1 MASRNPA
8 EGRSQDNVSLL
19 LGLAAITERFGDGYI
34 ASVVRRALDSRGQVS
49 DVARSALDAAIITS
63 EVRVQGG
70 GFRPQNVNRAPSYQL
85 QAPVLHAMSRSGELV
100 RAVLRIWAESQQELQ
115 ELAVQRLQE
124 MGQPTNG
131 PDFAGGCFRGVWDL
145 DTWESERN
153 RISEEDSQVDSKD
166 LELMLCYL
174 SGKAPPIL
182 EHGKHESGIP
192 SDESSMDGTGVDFAR
207 WQGMLRTAPPDVVQW
222 EEARAFAVAVLEIA
236 DTKEQELRQAS
247 VNALNESIANVRG
260 QFSEELDYLEWD
272 ISSWSAATTTD
283 PAVAARGLELAEEL
297 SSIFVE
303 YRPVREMAP
312 IRSEEQSRA
321 ARRAELETEVLAA
334 LGRLQEFLSD
344 IPAPHGGEETEQEAD
359 PHLTQQLGQATD
371 PTSRQ
376 QSEREPAFG
385 SVPTTDDGAI
395 DASGGAPESRS
406 AAEPDQGTHAG
417 SDYNGQAT
425 ALLGEAYAKLRVE
438 NDCLREELESLKA
451 DLHTSKNNEKG
462 WHELYLA
469 ACKGPEAAGEDFL
482 PTDVNE
488 AVAQAEKNFPDELL
502 FRLNSRSWTK
512 NNPFNDP
519 KAVLDALEWL
529 ATTYYRSRRGE
540 ISVPKLDDSLYEF
553 CRWKYVGSQSE
564 VTMGQFED
572 SYVTRV
578 NGRPYRLEEHIGKGS
593 DKDPVNTIR
602 IAFHWD
608 KERQQVIIGYIGQ
621 HQRTEAT

>member
-1 MASRNPA
+1 MASRSPA

-19 LGLAAITERFGDGYI
+19 LGLAAITERFGDGYL
-34 ASVVRRALDSRGQVS
+34 ASVVRRALDSRRQVS
-49 DVARSALDAAIITS
+49 EVARSALDAAIVTS

-85 QAPVLHAMSRSGELV
+85 QAPVIHAMSRSGELV
-100 RAVLRIWAESQQELQ
+100 GAVLRIWAESQQELR

-131 PDFAGGCFRGVWDL
+131 PDFVGGCFRGVWDL

-153 RISEEDSQVDSKD
+153 RISEESSQVDSKD
-166 LELMLCYL
+166 LGLMLCYL
-174 SGKAPPIL
+174 SGNAPPIL
-182 EHGKHESGIP
+182 EHGKHESGLP
-192 SDESSMDGTGVDFAR
+192 LDESSMDGTGVDFAR
-207 WQGMLRTAPPDVVQW
+207 WQGMLRTMPPDVVQW

-236 DTKEQELRQAS
+236 ETKEQELRQAS
-247 VNALNESIANVRG
+247 VNALNESIANIRG

-272 ISSWSAATTTD
+272 ISSWLAATTTD

-297 SSIFVE
+297 NAIFVE

-334 LGRLQEFLSD
+334 LGRLQGFLSD
-344 IPAPHGGEETEQEAD
+344 IPASHGGEETEQEAD
-359 PHLTQQLGQATD
+359 PHLTQQ
-371 PTSRQ
+371 
-376 QSEREPAFG
+376 SEREPASG
-385 SVPTTDDGAI
+385 SVPPTAREAI

-406 AAEPDQGTHAG
+406 AAEPSQGTHAG
-417 SDYNGQAT
+417 SGYNGQAA

-438 NDCLREELESLKA
+438 NDCFREELESLKA
-451 DLHTSKNNEKG
+451 DLHASKNNEKG

-502 FRLNSRSWTK
+502 FQINSRSWTK

-553 CRWKYVGSQSE
+553 CRWKYVSSQSE

-602 IAFHWD
+602 IAFNWD

>member
-1 MASRNPA
+1 MASRSPA

-19 LGLAAITERFGDGYI
+19 LGLAAITERFGDGYL
-34 ASVVRRALDSRGQVS
+34 ASVVRRALDSRRQVS
-49 DVARSALDAAIITS
+49 EVARSALDAAIVTS

-85 QAPVLHAMSRSGELV
+85 QAPVIHAMSRSGELV
-100 RAVLRIWAESQQELQ
+100 GAVLRIWAESQQELR
-115 ELAVQRLQE
+115 ELAVQLLQE

-131 PDFAGGCFRGVWDL
+131 PDFVGGCFRGVWDL

-153 RISEEDSQVDSKD
+153 RISEESSQVDSKD
-166 LELMLCYL
+166 LGLMLCYL
-174 SGKAPPIL
+174 SGNAPPIL
-182 EHGKHESGIP
+182 EHGKHESGLP
-192 SDESSMDGTGVDFAR
+192 LDESSMDGTGVDFAR
-207 WQGMLRTAPPDVVQW
+207 WQGMLRTMPPDVVQW

-236 DTKEQELRQAS
+236 ETKEQELRQAS
-247 VNALNESIANVRG
+247 VNALNESIANIRG

-272 ISSWSAATTTD
+272 ISSWLAATTTD

-297 SSIFVE
+297 NAIFVE

-312 IRSEEQSRA
+312 NRSEEQSRA

-334 LGRLQEFLSD
+334 LGRLQGFLSD
-344 IPAPHGGEETEQEAD
+344 IPASHGGEETEQEAD
-359 PHLTQQLGQATD
+359 PHLTQQ
-371 PTSRQ
+371 
-376 QSEREPAFG
+376 SEREPASG
-385 SVPTTDDGAI
+385 SVPPTAREAI
-395 DASGGAPESRS
+395 DASGETPESRS
-406 AAEPDQGTHAG
+406 AAEPSQGTHAG
-417 SDYNGQAT
+417 SGYNGQAT

-438 NDCLREELESLKA
+438 NDCFREELESLKA
-451 DLHTSKNNEKG
+451 DLHASKNNEKG

-502 FRLNSRSWTK
+502 FQLNSRSWTK

-553 CRWKYVGSQSE
+553 CRWKYVSSQSE

-602 IAFHWD
+602 IAFNWD